1 MTRRPTVARRAEA
14 LVGLPVVATSPVAG
28 GTGTTLTK
36 LRFND
41 GTSGLVKTMPHPPTG
56 FFAAEARGLRALA
69 ATPLSVPDLL
79 GADDEC
85 LVLRWVE
92 AGRPTGESAEALG
105 RALAGAHAVTR
116 PEFGADQDG
125 FVGPLP
131 LPNRPAPDWAEFY
144 ATNRVLPYLRLARD
158 RAAIT
163 ADEAA
168 AVEAVLP
175 RLPELVPA
183 EPPALLH
190 GDLWNGNVVWGQDG
204 HAWTI
209 DPASYFGHRET
220 DLAMLALFGL
230 PQLDRV
236 LDAYQEASPL
246 ADGWRD
252 RIGLHQ
258 LFPLLV
264 HAVLFGPA
272 YGARAAAVAAR
283 PLG

>member
-1 MTRRPTVARRAEA
+1 MARRAEA
-14 LVGLPVVATSPVAG
+14 LTGLPVVATSPVAG

-41 GTSGLVKTMPHPPTG
+41 GTSGLVKTMPHPPAG

-69 ATPLSVPDLL
+69 GTPLSVPELL
-79 GADDEC
+79 GADDVC

-92 AGRPTGESAEALG
+92 PGRPGVESAEGLG
-105 RALAGAHAVTR
+105 RALAGAHAITQ
-116 PEFGADQDG
+116 PEFGLEHDG
-125 FVGPLP
+125 YVGPLP
-131 LPNRPAPDWAEFY
+131 LPNRPASAWADFY
-144 ATNRVLPYLRLARD
+144 ATSRVLPYLRLARD
-158 RAAIT
+158 RAAVT
-163 ADEAA
+163 AEEAA
-168 AVEAVLP
+168 VIETLLP
-175 RLPELVPA
+175 RLADLVPA

-204 HAWTI
+204 RAWVI

-236 LDAYQEASPL
+236 LDAYEEVRPL

-252 RIGLHQ
+252 RVGLHQ

-264 HAVLFGPA
+264 HAVLFGPS

-283 PLG
+283 HVGA